1 MCGGDEPVR
10 NDASMQMNFSKRR
23 LRLRWAHAVCLAVV
37 AAALSAGV
45 TYGAADPTA
54 HFTIIAGK
62 TQLDGGYNF
71 NGYARGGMTVTVPL
85 GWKVAI
91 DFQNA
96 ATLAHSMEIL
106 PYMAAQP
113 PVPPATPAFPGA
125 ATKNLTAGLPKGTK
139 TTVSF
144 IANKPGTYE
153 LACGVP
159 AHALAG
165 MWEKFIVSAEV
176 KRPSVTPAAAAKMA
190 VPPQ

>member
-1 MCGGDEPVR
+1 MR
-10 NDASMQMNFSKRR
+10 SDASMQMNLSEHR
-23 LRLRWAHAVCLAVV
+23 LRFRWAQPIAVCLAVV
-37 AAALSAGV
+37 AAALCAGV

-106 PYMAAQP
+106 PYMSAQP
-113 PVPPATPAFPGA
+113 PIPPATPAFPGA

-153 LACGVP
+153 LVCGVP

-176 KRPSVTPAAAAKMA
+176 KRPSVTPAAAARM
-190 VPPQ
+190 VVLPQ